1 MIIFQLAIIFTFLAA
16 GEGVVWLTGIPVP
29 SSILGMLML
38 TMSLQLGIVKLHR
51 VDRAADALVKNL
63 GFFFIPAGIGLMDC
77 LGLLAEQWIPIVG
90 SAAISTAVVLAITG
104 QLHQLTRKFFTRHAD
119 SRK

>member
-29 SSILGMLML
+29 SSILGMLLL
-38 TMSLQLGIVKLHR
+38 TMSLQLGIVKLHH

-77 LGLLAEQWIPIVG
+77 LGLLSEQWIPIVG